1 MADRSWG
8 FKEGDEIVPGRHAIH
23 LLGGGQRSEA
33 YLAWDDRLHALIVA
47 KVLRPTELDD
57 EAAHRGLRREAL
69 ALARLQHPSIVRCFD
84 AVPDGPRPHL
94 VLESLDG
101 PRLSTLIRRF
111 GPLAPEQLVPLG
123 LELCSALAFMH
134 DSGYLH
140 LDLKPRNTIMGAA
153 PRLIDLGLARTFEE
167 VRELTSPLGT
177 DEYMAPEQT
186 DGATVTSMDA
196 KTDVW
201 GLGVTLYMAANGRLP
216 FPVPRSSEVGYP
228 QRTADPEPFSP
239 RVPQEIEAPIRACL
253 ARDPVQRPTAAEMAE
268 WLEAL
273 LPSARRVAR
282 RRIRARVR

>member
-1 MADRSWG
+1 MADRSWR
-8 FKEGDEIVPGRHAIH
+8 FQEGEEIVPGRHAVQ
-23 LLGGGQRSEA
+23 LLGGGKRSEA
-33 YLAWDDRLHALIVA
+33 YLAWDDRLHALVVA
-47 KVLRPTELDD
+47 KILRPTELED
-57 EAAHRGLRREAL
+57 EAAHRGLAREAL

-153 PRLIDLGLARTFEE
+153 PRLIDLGLARTFDE
-167 VRELTSPLGT
+167 VQEIGSPLGT

-186 DGATVTSMDA
+186 DRATVTSMDA

-201 GLGVTLYMAANGRLP
+201 GLGVTLYVAANGCLP
-216 FPVPRSSEVGYP
+216 FRVPRGSAATYP

-239 RVPQEIEAPIRACL
+239 RVPQDIADPIRACL
-253 ARDPVQRPTAAEMAE
+253 ARDPAQRPTAAEMAE
-268 WLEAL
+268 TLEEL